1 MHEYVDIHP
10 VFDRYPFIKYIKHTG
25 VFSFLLDSITALTE
39 IWFKNSIAFKVLIFN
54 FYLNF
59 PVVIEHSHFIIPFLI

>member
-10 VFDRYPFIKYIKHTG
+10 VFDRYLFIKYAKHTG
-25 VFSFLLDSITALTE
+25 SFSILLDLITVLTK

-59 PVVIEHSHFIIPFLI
+59 PMAIEHSHFIIDSLI

>member
-1 MHEYVDIHP
+1 MYEYVDIHP
-10 VFDRYPFIKYIKHTG
+10 VFDRCLFIKYVKHTG
-25 VFSFLLDSITALTE
+25 GFSFLLDSITVLTK

-59 PVVIEHSHFIIPFLI
+59 PMAIEHSHFIIPSLI